1 MALLAYAL
9 VSALTME
16 VFELPWWTIFV
27 FILFG
32 SVAEFI
38 GKVLDE

>member
-1 MALLAYAL
+1 MALLAYAM

-32 SVAEFI
+32 SVAGYIE
-38 GKVLDE
+38 KVLEE